1 MKVKKLFLL
10 IIVLSAF
17 GSIPA
22 FSQDFAYIEN
32 LSPVQ
37 KQQLS
42 RVYQAYKQ
50 ENNSLEMRIINYKD
64 KLIQLQDVSDISVE
78 QIELLR
84 TSYERNIKVLTTE
97 QERLKAQTEQRYKNI
112 MSPEQYKQYLAQQMQ
127 VENAFNEFLRK

>member
-1 MKVKKLFLL
+1 MKKLFLL

>member
-84 TSYERNIKVLTTE
+84 TSYERNIKVLTTD

>member
-1 MKVKKLFLL
+1 MKVKKIFLL

>member
-1 MKVKKLFLL
+1 MKKLFLL

-97 QERLKAQTEQRYKNI
+97 QERLKTQTEQRYKNI

>member
-1 MKVKKLFLL
+1 MKKIFLL